1 VPGVIL
7 EDTVTLTSRKTA
19 LAGLAALGVSA
30 LVLAGC
36 SAAPTGGSTKT
47 AASNFLPCMVSD
59 SGGFDDHSFN
69 EIGLQGL
76 QAAAKD
82 LGVKEKHVESNTND
96 DYAPNIESLLGQ
108 GCNLIVTVGFLLS
121 SATDDAAKANP
132 DVKFAIVDDGLDNE
146 GATGTDGKPTG
157 DGKVDVANGKPILF
171 DTAQA
176 AFLAGYA
183 AASYSKTGVVGTFG
197 GIQIPPVTIFMDG
210 FAEGVAYYNTAKSKD
225 VKVVGW
231 DVASQTGVFT
241 GGFAAGVE
249 AKTAAQ
255 GLLDQ
260 KADVIMP
267 VGGPIYQSAAEAIKD
282 QNTGSVMIGVDADV
296 FNTDPKVQDIL
307 LTSVMKGV
315 DKGVKAVVEDA
326 AGGDFNNTPFIGTLK
341 NGGVGLAPFHN
352 YASKVDPGLQKE
364 IDDIKAKI
372 ISGDI
377 KVTSKATPK

>member
-1 VPGVIL
+1 
-7 EDTVTLTSRKTA
+7 
-19 LAGLAALGVSA
+19 
-30 LVLAGC
+30 
-36 SAAPTGGSTKT
+36 
-47 AASNFLPCMVSD
+47 MVSD
-59 SGGFDDHSFN
+59 SGGFNDHSFN
-69 EIGLQGL
+69 EIGLNGL
-76 QAAAKD
+76 KDAAKT
-82 LGVKEKHVESNTND
+82 LGTKQVSVESRTAD
-96 DYAPNIESLLGQ
+96 DYAPNINSLLAQ

-121 SATDDAAKANP
+121 AATDAAAKANP
-132 DVKFAIVDDGLDNE
+132 DVNFSIVDDALDNE

-157 DGKVDVANGKPILF
+157 DGKVDVTNGKPILF

-176 AFLAGYA
+176 SFLAGYA
-183 AASYSKTGVVGTFG
+183 AASYTKTGVVGTFG

-210 FAEGVAYYNTAKSKD
+210 FAEGVAYFNKAKSKT

-260 KADVIMP
+260 KADVLMP

-296 FNTDPKVQDIL
+296 YNTDKTVQSIL

-315 DKGVKAVVEDA
+315 DAGVKAVVDDA
-326 AGGDFNNTPFIGTLK
+326 AGGNFNNKAFVGTLK
-341 NGGVGLAPFHN
+341 NGGVGLAPFHD
-352 YASKVDPGLQKE
+352 YSSKIDSGLEKE
-364 IDDIKAKI
+364 IADIKAKI
-372 ISGDI
+372 ISGGI
-377 KVTSKATPK
+377 VVTSAATPK

>member
-1 VPGVIL
+1 
-7 EDTVTLTSRKTA
+7 VTLTSRKTA

-36 SAAPTGGSTKT
+36 AAAPTGGSTTK
-47 AASNFLPCMVSD
+47 AASKFLPCMVSD

-69 EIGLQGL
+69 QIGLEGL

-82 LGVKEKHVESNTND
+82 LGVKEKHVQSDNND
-96 DYAPNIESLLGQ
+96 AYAPNIESLLSS

-121 SATDDAAKANP
+121 NATDAAAKANP

-210 FAEGVAYYNTAKSKD
+210 FAEGVAYFNKVKSKD

-267 VGGPIYQSAAEAIKD
+267 VGGPIYQSAAEAIHD
-282 QNTGSVMIGVDADV
+282 QNTGTVMIGVDADV

-326 AGGDFNNTPFIGTLK
+326 AGGDFNNTPFVGTLK

-364 IDDIKAKI
+364 IDEIKAKI

-377 KVTSKATPK
+377 EVTSKATPK

>member
-1 VPGVIL
+1 L
-7 EDTVTLTSRKTA
+7 EDTVILTSRKTA
-19 LAGLAALGVSA
+19 LAGLATLGVSA

-36 SAAPTGGSTKT
+36 SAAPTGGTTTK

-59 SGGFDDHSFN
+59 SGGFNDHSFN
-69 EIGLQGL
+69 EIGLNGL
-76 QAAAKD
+76 KEAAKS
-82 LGVKEKHVESNTND
+82 LGTKQISVESSTAD
-96 DYAPNIESLLGQ
+96 DYAPNIDSLLAQ

-121 SATDDAAKANP
+121 SATDAAAKANP
-132 DVKFAIVDDGLDNE
+132 DVNFAIVDDGLDNE

-157 DGKVDVANGKPILF
+157 DGKVDVTNGKPILF

-176 AFLAGYA
+176 SFLAGYA

-210 FAEGVAYYNTAKSKD
+210 FAEGVAYFNKAKSKS

-260 KADVIMP
+260 KADVLMP

-282 QNTGSVMIGVDADV
+282 QNTGTVMIGVDADV
-296 FNTDPKVQDIL
+296 YNTDTSVQSIL

-315 DKGVKAVVEDA
+315 DAGVKSVVQDA
-326 AGGDFNNTPFIGTLK
+326 AGGDFNNKAFVGTLK
-341 NGGVGLAPFHN
+341 NGGVGLAPFHD
-352 YASKVDPGLQKE
+352 YASKVDSGLEKE
-364 IDDIKAKI
+364 IADIKAKI
-372 ISGDI
+372 ISGGI
-377 KVTSKATPK
+377 VVTSAATPK